1 MTTNPRFRAGQP
13 ASCAFVRSGCNWPQ
27 SECAGNC
34 MTRRVDASQLTDNRA
49 VIVAGDVESKYANS
63 PMPYTDIRAV
73 DDDEDGPEEMLAAVI
88 VLTIVCLALG
98 SFIAGVIA

>member
-34 MTRRVDASQLTDNRA
+34 MTRRVDASQLKDDRA
-49 VIVAGDVESKYANS
+49 VFVAGNVETSRSTLPTA
-63 PMPYTDIRAV
+63 TEFA
-73 DDDEDGPEEMLAAVI
+73 GPEPIDFA
-88 VLTIVCLALG
+88 
-98 SFIAGVIA
+98 SFRPLVIAGLVVCIALLVGWRFV